1 MNELQK
7 LSLSKWLAAAINLI
21 VPIISERQHLCSH
34 RGRQRVRRSV
44 AGADE
49 VRQVGGHPREEQ
61 GTFKTSFCLT
71 TLVFAPNFYVFIV
84 KC

>member
-1 MNELQK
+1 MNSQNLPSTNGSPQLQ
-7 LSLSKWLAAAINLI
+7 LSYN
-21 VPIISERQHLCSH
+21 VIISERQHLCSH

-61 GTFKTSFCLT
+61 GTFKTSFRFT
-71 TLVFAPNFYVFIV
+71 PNFDEFIV
-84 KC
+84 KS